1 MIVRAAT
8 DEWTLAHCVE
18 NIGEPKARMFLS
30 AALVTS
36 LVAAATPASA
46 GELPPPKV
54 WLQQVVD
61 RAADLAKR
69 KIEPDSPAE
78 EKWQGEAKSLIDD
91 MIDWQRMTEDSLGT
105 QWKERS
111 DAERKEF
118 SALLREMIEASYRS
132 KLKLAARG
140 NVKKPAKID
149 IKWLEESLEGSKA
162 KVEAKVNMDKKNA
175 VLQFSLLW
183 NEGRWRVYD
192 LAIDDVSTV
201 RTYRTQFRKLISEK
215 GFDGLLARMRE
226 KTTEIREGRAELAP

>member
-1 MIVRAAT
+1 MLALFVEIV
-8 DEWTLAHCVE
+8 
-18 NIGEPKARMFLS
+18 GEPKTRMLLTSVF
-30 AALVTS
+30 VTS
-36 LVAAATPASA
+36 LVAAATPAATA
-46 GELPPPKV
+46 GELPPPKA
-54 WLQQVVD
+54 WLQKVVD
-61 RAADLAKR
+61 QAAELARR
-69 KIEPDSPAE
+69 KVQPDSPGE
-78 EKWQGEAKSLIDD
+78 EKWQAEAKALIDD
-91 MIDWQRMTEDSLGT
+91 MIDWKKMTEDSLGT

-111 DAERKEF
+111 EPERKEF

-149 IKWLEESLEGSKA
+149 IKWLEEELDGDKA
-162 KVEAKVNMDKKNA
+162 KVAAKVNMDKKNA

-215 GFDGLLARMRE
+215 GFDGLLARMRD
-226 KTTEIREGRAELAP
+226 KTVEIREGRAELAP